1 MPRCVPASSAGLWM
15 CYLKWRIK
23 MTWTLI
29 RSELRGT
36 DVVTI
41 RDKAGYLGHIFM
53 ARVSPGPVRDALED
67 KGLVEVEV
75 KAKEGKNA

>member
-1 MPRCVPASSAGLWM
+1 
-15 CYLKWRIK
+15 

-67 KGLVEVEV
+67 KGRVEVEV
-75 KAKEGKNA
+75 KVKE